1 MAIAAMLR
9 EVAMLHSM
17 QPVQFIVRHQL
28 KSLCKCP
35 ECENPFIYG
44 EGVMSLSHYL
54 DVGTDEVRQGLMCF
68 CSTTCL
74 LRWEHPT
81 MLGLMH

>member
-1 MAIAAMLR
+1 
-9 EVAMLHSM
+9 
-17 QPVQFIVRHQL
+17 
-28 KSLCKCP
+28 
-35 ECENPFIYG
+35 
-44 EGVMSLSHYL
+44 MSLSHYL